1 MAISEYALALS
12 LLLGTLLVPFFA
24 AYQMLR
30 LRRRAMRGAAV
41 PAVPRKDRPDMPYV
55 DINPHKGRPNWQG
68 YAVLAVL
75 LVLTAAV
82 VGAAL
87 VRV

>member
-1 MAISEYALALS
+1 
-12 LLLGTLLVPFFA
+12 
-24 AYQMLR
+24 
-30 LRRRAMRGAAV
+30 
-41 PAVPRKDRPDMPYV
+41 MPYV
-55 DINPHKGRPNWQG
+55 DINPHKSRPKWQG
-68 YAVLAVL
+68 YALLVVL